1 MQLFRILYF
10 CYVEEVKY
18 SCKVWETD
26 TTTTAKNVMQQKLV
40 LVHGDNS
47 VLSDGTLTWL
57 KNASACF
64 AFAALRLASKG
75 EVKAISSQKR
85 LWETALSRSLW
96 GISALIKILIFF
108 FLRISLFW
116 QQKSYA
122 CKKLL
127 IYAILGLGSS

>member
-1 MQLFRILYF
+1 
-10 CYVEEVKY
+10 
-18 SCKVWETD
+18 
-26 TTTTAKNVMQQKLV
+26 MQQKLV

-85 LWETALSRSLW
+85 L
-96 GISALIKILIFF
+96 
-108 FLRISLFW
+108 
-116 QQKSYA
+116 
-122 CKKLL
+122 
-127 IYAILGLGSS
+127 